1 MASISNQ
8 SKEMREK
15 HRRMLCELLRL
26 EENQECMDCQARNP
40 MWASTNLGIF
50 VCLRCSGLHRQ
61 LGVHVSKVK
70 SCTMDLWEPQQV
82 AFMRAMGNGK
92 AKMIWE
98 ATLPADYE
106 KPSEKEDSGLLLK
119 WIRIKYEKKRFYRP
133 LEVPSE
139 RKLAAAS
146 EITSTGSI
154 DLGGMQIRKRRL
166 KKEEV
171 LKRQSQEGLG
181 DYQKVQDEQQSSR
194 QMSPEVEQLLM
205 TFNVNNELGASNHDI
220 VSDSFG
226 VLPSTAEEHQTGGG
240 VDVQPGTSNTMEWD
254 LFETPS
260 CFTTHNTTVNTVSA
274 ITSGMPSDSE
284 RCAKA
289 SNDIL
294 DDFFS
299 STGVSAQREEE
310 TEEKPQDGGRLFSSP
325 SRTNGC
331 TVGTRFDP
339 FERVFSTP
347 PPPPRPEKYSNNQ
360 QLLPFPEGWTV
371 NGDKP
376 TLL

>member
-8 SKEMREK
+8 SKEMRER

-50 VCLRCSGLHRQ
+50 ICLRCSGLHRQ

-70 SCTMDLWEPQQV
+70 SCTMDLWEPEQV

-98 ATLPADYE
+98 ATLPADYV
-106 KPSEKEDSGLLLK
+106 KPSEKEDSGMLLK
-119 WIRIKYEKKRFYRP
+119 WIQIKYEKKRFYKP
-133 LEVPSE
+133 LDDPAEK
-139 RKLAAAS
+139 KLAATS
-146 EITSTGSI
+146 EMTSKRAI
-154 DLGGMQIRKRRL
+154 DLGGMQIRTRRL

-171 LKRQSQEGLG
+171 LKRQSQECLG
-181 DYQKVQDEQQSSR
+181 DSQKEQGERQSSS
-194 QMSPEVEQLLM
+194 QMSPELEQLLM
-205 TFNVNNELGASNHDI
+205 TFNANSELGASNRDI
-220 VSDSFG
+220 VSDIFG
-226 VLPSTAEEHQTGGG
+226 ISPSAVQEHQRGGG
-240 VDVQPGTSNTMEWD
+240 FDVILGTSNTIERD

-260 CFTTHNTTVNTVSA
+260 CFTTHNTAVNTVSA
-274 ITSGMPSDSE
+274 GTSGMPSDSE

-289 SNDIL
+289 IYDIL

-299 STGVSAQREEE
+299 STGVSAQRQEEAV
-310 TEEKPQDGGRLFSSP
+310 EEPRDGSRLFSSP
-325 SRTNGC
+325 PRANGC

-339 FERVFSTP
+339 FERVFFTP
-347 PPPPRPEKYSNNQ
+347 PPPPSEKYSNEQ
-360 QLLPFPEGWTV
+360 QHLLFPGGGTV
-371 NGDKP
+371 DGDQP
-376 TLL
+376 TLS